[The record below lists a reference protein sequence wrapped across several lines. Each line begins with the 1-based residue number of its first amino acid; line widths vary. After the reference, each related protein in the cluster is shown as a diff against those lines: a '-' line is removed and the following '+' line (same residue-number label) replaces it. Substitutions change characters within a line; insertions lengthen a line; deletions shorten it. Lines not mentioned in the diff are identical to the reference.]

1 MALWKQFLIA
11 IVLLML
17 AAAGWVRFV
26 PSARPVLEAWG
37 VAERLGALGILP
49 PVPEAEGGGGAA
61 GGAPRAAPGGAP
73 SGAAQGGGRQGWA
86 GGGPVSVIA
95 APATLARTEDRAQ
108 SIGSGLALR
117 SVEVMPEVAGRI
129 VEIMLRSGERIEA
142 GATIARI
149 ESEAEAIALERA
161 RLVLDDAVATMER
174 LERLRRTGA
183 AAGVQL
189 REAELALRK
198 AELGLRE
205 AEFELDRRVI
215 RAPISGWAGIIPVDA
230 GAQVGPGTL
239 VARIDD
245 RSAILV
251 EFRVPER
258 LVGQVG
264 VGDPVAVEPLA
275 ARGTE
280 LVGQIRSIDNRVD
293 EKSRTLRVQAEID
306 NRDDRLRA
314 GMAFLITIAR
324 PGREWPAVDPLA
336 IQWGRDGAFVWVA
349 RAGKAARLPVRIIE
363 RRADLVLVDASF
375 EAGDL
380 VISEGVQ
387 GLRPGAEVQPA
398 DAPAGAAGE

>member
-11 IVLLML
+11 IVLVML

-49 PVPEAEGGGGAA
+49 PAPQAEGGGGAA

-73 SGAAQGGGRQGWA
+73 GGTAQRGGWPGA
-86 GGGPVSVIA
+86 GGPVSVMA

-129 VEIMLRSGERIEA
+129 AEIMLRSGERIEA

-275 ARGTE
+275 ARGSE
-280 LVGQIRSIDNRVD
+280 LVGRIRSIDNRVD

-306 NRDDRLRA
+306 NRDDSLRA